1 MLIQCIHA
9 GHEIEIATV
18 LPLGPTFRRR
28 QVNVGPH
35 VGYFLIKQILSCE
48 PTCTSV
54 LMTQQKSSPPTTW
67 AHLSAKPRIREACV
81 SIIQIF

>member
-35 VGYFLIKQILSCE
+35 VSFQLFFNKTNL
-48 PTCTSV
+48 V
-54 LMTQQKSSPPTTW
+54 MW
-67 AHLSAKPRIREACV
+67 AHMYICAHDTTEIVTPYHMGPPVSEA
-81 SIIQIF
+81 